1 MTDKERFRRLQKLG
15 RKKAELRSIK
25 ARYDAVT
32 GEIEEAWQMFGAL
45 SAKPPDGMPHGTGF
59 KDHYPDAVDRLAE
72 LKKKQKVIFTRAKR
86 LYQEIEVE
94 TETLKAIFKGNR
106 EREMLRKYFIIG
118 ISYRRISKQLKI
130 NESTVRRRI
139 LTAVREIPEERLEE

>member
-1 MTDKERFRRLQKLG
+1 M
-15 RKKAELRSIK
+15 
-25 ARYDAVT
+25 
-32 GEIEEAWQMFGAL
+32 
-45 SAKPPDGMPHGTGF
+45 
-59 KDHYPDAVDRLAE
+59 DRLAE
-72 LKKKQKVIFTRAKR
+72 LKKKQKVILTRAKR

-106 EREMLRKYFIIG
+106 EKEMLRKYFIIG